1 MTRSNEGNGHEN
13 GLPSPEEPFRE
24 VLHEAWREVLGQTL
38 AEEQAQ
44 WERERKR
51 IEAEAGEIIAR
62 LRAEIAEL
70 RSGCELRLIEKL
82 AALRDGRDGADG
94 APGEPG
100 PPGPSGEQGA
110 PGKLPRCQ
118 DWVAGAVHYTG
129 DVVCHQGST
138 WQSLRD
144 TGHEPG
150 HSDWICIAQ
159 AGAMPRICSTWS
171 VDAKYRVLDVV
182 ARDGG
187 AYIARKDDPG
197 TCPGA
202 DWQAITLPGKR
213 GPQGHPGER
222 GEHGEK
228 GGRGPPG
235 QSAPFIVS
243 WIVERASY
251 SAIPILSDGKEG
263 PRLELRSLFEQF
275 FAETG

>member
-1 MTRSNEGNGHEN
+1 MTGSNGGDGHED
-13 GLPSPEEPFRE
+13 GLPTPEEPFRQ

-38 AEEQAQ
+38 AGEQER

-70 RSGCELRLIEKL
+70 RSGFELRLIEKL
-82 AALRDGRDGADG
+82 AALRNGRDGANG
-94 APGEPG
+94 ARGAPG
-100 PPGPSGEQGA
+100 PPGPRGEQGA
-110 PGKLPRCQ
+110 LGKLPRCQ
-118 DWVAGAVHYTG
+118 DWVAGAVNYTG

-138 WQSLRD
+138 WQALRD

-150 HSDWICIAQ
+150 HVDWICIAQ
-159 AGAMPRICSTWS
+159 AGATPRIRGTWS

-202 DWQAITLPGKR
+202 DWEPIALPGKR
-213 GPQGHPGER
+213 GQQGPPGQR
-222 GEHGEK
+222 GEK
-228 GGRGPPG
+228 GERGPPG
-235 QSAPFIVS
+235 QSAPFVVS

-251 SAIPILSDGKEG
+251 TVVPILSDGTEG

-275 FAETG
+275 FEETG